1 MNIKEQQKRRKIKLK
16 VIGSL
21 AKHARQQDNIEVR
34 ELSAKTGY
42 TTQLIYAFE
51 NGNSSNM
58 VILFDCYFCKLTEKT
73 QNKLYQEIR
82 GVCGE

>member
-1 MNIKEQQKRRKIKLK
+1 MNIKEQRIRRKIKLK

-51 NGNSSNM
+51 NRNSSNM

>member
-1 MNIKEQQKRRKIKLK
+1 MNIKEQRIRRKIKLK

-21 AKHARQQDNIEVR
+21 AKHARQQDKIEVR